1 MRGIADVSETLLDAA
16 VMWRGCWGVWVRG
29 NVVGRNERRP
39 RLGELWARSGRCGRT
54 IARVVGGKGQDRG
67 ALRVW
72 WQNDF
77 PSEVRIVE
85 NWEFLMRWVDGCFIV
100 PCRAVPCRAA
110 PCVMAG
116 CCFDYARDV
125 AEASAEE
132 MFLSRLV
139 VD

>member
-72 WQNDF
+72 WQNDC

-100 PCRAVPCRAA
+100 PCRAVCHGG
-110 PCVMAG
+110 VL
-116 CCFDYARDV
+116 F
-125 AEASAEE
+125 
-132 MFLSRLV
+132 RLCP
-139 VD
+139 

>member
-1 MRGIADVSETLLDAA
+1 
-16 VMWRGCWGVWVRG
+16 
-29 NVVGRNERRP
+29 
-39 RLGELWARSGRCGRT
+39 
-54 IARVVGGKGQDRG
+54 
-67 ALRVW
+67 
-72 WQNDF
+72 
-77 PSEVRIVE
+77 
-85 NWEFLMRWVDGCFIV
+85 MRWVDGCFIV